1 MCRIQLYDNDDDDDH
16 DGVYHFI
23 YYSLYIMIFLC
34 ITIYYIL
41 LCIIIYIVLYIHYTV
56 IGACIMIAPV
66 RSNPAT
72 HPTQPTQPIQPGN
85 RQTREVFSFSSPYQ
99 NLRGLGS
106 LARRN
111 ITGVALVVSGLLALL
126 FIAR

>member
-16 DGVYHFI
+16 DSVYHFI
-23 YYSLYIMIFLC
+23 YYTLSIYYDIFVY
-34 ITIYYIL
+34 YYIL
-41 LCIIIYIVLYIHYTV
+41 YITVYHYILLYITV
-56 IGACIMIAPV
+56 IRACIMIALV